1 MPIRLEPVSW
11 KRMSDAVDNVRR
23 RLLRSAA
30 ALREAGV
37 PYAVVGGNAVAAWV
51 SRVDEAAVR
60 NTRDVDILL
69 RREDLPAAIG
79 ALENA
84 GFYHR
89 RVAPRGQPGG
99 MEMFLDGAGGK
110 VRDAIHVVFASEKT
124 KADQPGLNAAIGESE
139 DAGDFRLVSLDA
151 LIRMKLAAFRD
162 KDRVHL
168 RDLASVGLLDET
180 WLSRVPGELRERLEQ
195 ILASPEE

>member
-1 MPIRLEPVSW
+1 
-11 KRMSDAVDNVRR
+11 
-23 RLLRSAA
+23 
-30 ALREAGV
+30 
-37 PYAVVGGNAVAAWV
+37 
-51 SRVDEAAVR
+51 
-60 NTRDVDILL
+60 
-69 RREDLPAAIG
+69 
-79 ALENA
+79 
-84 GFYHR
+84 
-89 RVAPRGQPGG
+89 
-99 MEMFLDGAGGK
+99 MEVFLDGAGGK

-180 WLSRVPGELRERLEQ
+180 WLSRVPAELRERLEQ
-195 ILASPEE
+195 ILAS